1 MNRLNDFDYRYMV
14 YNTRKGEFQFMRVCE
29 TTKQG
34 AEKIFYNL
42 IGGDS
47 LKHRFEIRKVT
58 KRQAERIKAASKLS
72 GLERK
77 IKELLPELSEYEI
90 KELIKENEKR
100 GVEKCKK
107 TKKETYLN

>member
-1 MNRLNDFDYRYMV
+1 MNSFDYRYMV

-29 TTKQG
+29 TTRQG

-42 IGGDS
+42 VGRDS

-58 KRQAERIKAASKLS
+58 KQEAIRIKAASKLK
-72 GLERK
+72 EKKKK
-77 IKELLPELSEYEI
+77 IKELLPELTEDEI

-107 TKKETYLN
+107 REIYLN

>member
-29 TTKQG
+29 TTRQG

-47 LKHRFEIRKVT
+47 LKYRFEIRKVT
-58 KRQAERIKAASKLS
+58 KQQAERIKAANKLS
-72 GLERK
+72 GLEKK

-90 KELIKENEKR
+90 KELIKENGKR

-107 TKKETYLN
+107 RKETYSN

>member
-42 IGGDS
+42 IGRDS
-47 LKHRFEIRKVT
+47 LKTRFEIRKVT
-58 KRQAERIKAASKLS
+58 NQSAQRIKALSKLK
-72 GLERK
+72 GLEKK
-77 IKELLPELSEYEI
+77 IKELLPELTEYEI
-90 KELIKENEKR
+90 KELIKENGKR

-107 TKKETYLN
+107 RKETYSN

>member
-29 TTKQG
+29 TTRQG

-58 KRQAERIKAASKLS
+58 KQEAERIKAASKLR

-90 KELIKENEKR
+90 KELIKENEER
-100 GVEKCKK
+100 GINKCKK
-107 TKKETYLN
+107 MKETYLN

>member
-1 MNRLNDFDYRYMV
+1 MNSFDYRYMV

-29 TTKQG
+29 TTRQG

-42 IGGDS
+42 VGRDS

-58 KRQAERIKAASKLS
+58 KQEAIRIKAASKLKRKK
-72 GLERK
+72 RK
-77 IKELLPELSEYEI
+77 IKELLPELTEDEI

-107 TKKETYLN
+107 REIYLN

>member
-29 TTKQG
+29 TTRQG
-34 AEKIFYNL
+34 AEKIFCNL
-42 IGGDS
+42 IGRDS

-58 KRQAERIKAASKLS
+58 KQQAERIKATNKLN
-72 GLERK
+72 GLEKK

-107 TKKETYLN
+107 RKETYLN

>member
-29 TTKQG
+29 TTRQG

-58 KRQAERIKAASKLS
+58 KQQAERIKAANKLS
-72 GLERK
+72 GLEKK
-77 IKELLPELSEYEI
+77 IKELREYEI
-90 KELIKENEKR
+90 KELIKENGKR

-107 TKKETYLN
+107 RKETYSN